1 MAFPSLTSHTFDGD
15 DEKGPSPTETHPILR
30 WSKSRGPRTIQ
41 DTLLRERRMELVVDG
56 VPEATVVFTPGMER
70 EWALGYLLS
79 SRRIE
84 GLADVAS
91 LELHPGQILVALR
104 RALPGVGCR
113 GRLWH
118 SGSSALHAP
127 GSSSI
132 DSFVFPPWR
141 TTFDIV
147 MSGVDW
153 IQEEEL
159 FRATGAVHVVALLRP
174 DGTRILRVSDVGRHH
189 AADKAL
195 GGALLRDEDRG
206 RAMAIT
212 SGRLPEDM
220 GFKFLG
226 GGIPLVASVSA
237 PTAEGVILAR
247 ENGMTLVGFCREERM
262 NVYCGED
269 RLAPEE

>member
-1 MAFPSLTSHTFDGD
+1 MTLPVFVSPNPDG
-15 DEKGPSPTETHPILR
+15 EEGLSPTVSSSVLR
-30 WSKSRGPRTIQ
+30 WSKSQGPRTIQ
-41 DTLLRERRMELVVDG
+41 DTLMTERRMDLVVDG
-56 VPEATVVFTPGMER
+56 VPEVTVVFTPGMER

-79 SRRIE
+79 SRRIG

-91 LELHPGQILVALR
+91 LELRPGQILVALR
-104 RALPGVGCR
+104 RALPGVGPR
-113 GRLWH
+113 GRLLH
-118 SGSSALHAP
+118 SGSSALHSP
-127 GSSSI
+127 EVSST
-132 DSFVFPPWR
+132 DFPVFPPWR

-147 MSGVDW
+147 MSGIDW

-174 DGTRILRVSDVGRHH
+174 DGTRILRVSDVGRHN

-195 GGALLRDEDRG
+195 GGASLRGEDLG
-206 RAMAIT
+206 RTMAIT
-212 SGRLPEDM
+212 SGRLPDDM
-220 GFKFLG
+220 VFKFLG

-237 PTAEGVILAR
+237 PTAEGVAR
-247 ENGMTLVGFCREERM
+247 ARHNGMTLVGFCREERM